1 MKERKVILTWEAIY
15 DIVDIT
21 DYITAD
27 FGWKRADR
35 FQDEI
40 YEKIYDLSETAGSFR
55 KSDIVYRGF
64 QIYFRLFAPSIIF
77 YTIKEPEE
85 EVHIL
90 RVLRSERNT
99 LLCYEAGFYLK
110 EKNAYALTSLWYF
123 TANNGCISDEGRIFL
138 IILS

>member
-55 KSDIVYRGF
+55 KSDIVYRGL

-77 YTIKEPEE
+77 YIIKEPEE
-85 EVHIL
+85 EIHIL
-90 RVLRSERNT
+90 RVLRSERNWQKIMSVDYDYT
-99 LLCYEAGFYLK
+99 YPE
-110 EKNAYALTSLWYF
+110 
-123 TANNGCISDEGRIFL
+123 
-138 IILS
+138 